1 MSYPQRLQTKMN
13 DDLLP
18 DLIAAVE
25 QQLISPQTPYV
36 AKTFAR
42 MVKYGLDEAEAK
54 SQIALCLG
62 EEMEQVLRTR
72 RAFDEKAY
80 RASLDDLPFVEE
92 CTLKEKSIL

>member
-1 MSYPQRLQTKMN
+1 MN

-25 QQLISPQTPYV
+25 QQLVSPQTPYV

-42 MVKYGLDEAEAK
+42 LLKLGIEEAEAK

-62 EEMEQVLRTR
+62 EEMDQVLRTR
-72 RAFDEKAY
+72 RGFDEKAY
-80 RASLDDLPFVEE
+80 RASLENLPMQADPAEG
-92 CTLKEKSIL
+92 